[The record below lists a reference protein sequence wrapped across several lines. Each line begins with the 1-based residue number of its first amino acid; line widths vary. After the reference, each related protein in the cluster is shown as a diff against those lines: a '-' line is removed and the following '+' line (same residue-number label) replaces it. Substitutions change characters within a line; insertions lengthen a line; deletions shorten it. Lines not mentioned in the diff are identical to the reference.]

1 MEEVALV
8 SARSQP
14 NERTPGRDLLTIRT
28 VYDGDRGV
36 MKLFGELDVTTV
48 VVLDTE
54 LHRIEAE
61 SPAGVVLDLSGL
73 EFIDSLGI
81 ACLLA
86 AGRRAAE
93 HGRELVMARP
103 RPEVDRVL
111 RLTGVDDLLAYA
123 D

>member
-1 MEEVALV
+1 M
-8 SARSQP
+8 SAQSQP
-14 NERTPGRDLLTIRT
+14 NERTPGGDLLTIRT

-48 VVLDTE
+48 VMLDTE

-61 SPAGVVLDLSGL
+61 SLAGVVLDLSGL